1 MDFIEKTG
9 KNVEEALNDA
19 LAELKTTADKVNVEV
34 IEEAKN
40 GIFGLFAKKAKIRVT
55 LKDAAKKIGDIVD
68 ETVDSIKEDYKAGKQ
83 EAAATRENA
92 KKEEAKPAAVREYV
106 IEAAAVDA
114 AKEFLQKIFNAMRI
128 EVVMEK
134 FINKNEGVVTFKLH
148 GSDMGILIGKH
159 GQTLDSLQYLTNLV
173 ANKNSAERIRI
184 VIDIEDYRERR
195 VETLNRLAQRLADK
209 VKRTGERVVLE
220 PMNPHERKII
230 HVALQNDR
238 RITTLSEGE
247 EPYRR
252 VVIELKK

>member
-1 MDFIEKTG
+1 M
-9 KNVEEALNDA
+9 
-19 LAELKTTADKVNVEV
+19 
-34 IEEAKN
+34 
-40 GIFGLFAKKAKIRVT
+40 KKLR
-55 LKDAAKKIGDIVD
+55 L
-68 ETVDSIKEDYKAGKQ
+68 E
-83 EAAATRENA
+83 
-92 KKEEAKPAAVREYV
+92 
-106 IEAAAVDA
+106 AAVDA

>member
-1 MDFIEKTG
+1 M
-9 KNVEEALNDA
+9 
-19 LAELKTTADKVNVEV
+19 
-34 IEEAKN
+34 
-40 GIFGLFAKKAKIRVT
+40 
-55 LKDAAKKIGDIVD
+55 
-68 ETVDSIKEDYKAGKQ
+68 
-83 EAAATRENA
+83 
-92 KKEEAKPAAVREYV
+92 
-106 IEAAAVDA
+106 
-114 AKEFLQKIFNAMRI
+114 
-128 EVVMEK
+128 
-134 FINKNEGVVTFKLH
+134 
-148 GSDMGILIGKH
+148 
-159 GQTLDSLQYLTNLV
+159 QYLTNLV

-252 VVIELKK
+252 VVIEFS

>member
-83 EAAATRENA
+83 EVAAARENA
-92 KKEEAKPAAVREYV
+92 KKEEAKPAPVREYV
-106 IEAAAVDA
+106 IEEAAVDA